1 MGTRTRARRASSCR
15 LARRRWSRA
24 QSGVLLLLSQV
35 AVGRTSRCSRHPARS
50 TNSLSSATRGPRLVV
65 WPRTPSITLTVVVTT
80 STLVRLR
87 PSLAKPHR
95 VKRPVSSLP
104 GELVCSVVPRR
115 PRTKR
120 FIDGNG
126 GGVGLVLLPRCGCA
140 SSRFGSSRQRV
151 LCSLAEVKER
161 TCDIREKKKKKK
173 KKKKVPCFVPLL

>member
-1 MGTRTRARRASSCR
+1 MG
-15 LARRRWSRA
+15 SRA
-24 QSGVLLLLSQV
+24 KHKF
-35 AVGRTSRCSRHPARS
+35 AVKR
-50 TNSLSSATRGPRLVV
+50 NSWPKTRGVAMNPVDH
-65 WPRTPSITLTVVVTT
+65 PHGGGNHQHIGKA
-80 STLVRLR
+80 STISRE
-87 PSLAKPHR
+87 AAQGQ
-95 VKRPVSSLP
+95 RPVSSLP

-161 TCDIREKKKKKK
+161 TCDSREKKK
-173 KKKKVPCFVPLL
+173 

>member
-1 MGTRTRARRASSCR
+1 MFRDPHRYKQHIETFIANEGMYTGQFVYAGKNSTLNIGNILPLGSVPEGTVVSNVEEKIGDRGA
-15 LARRRWSRA
+15 L
-24 QSGVLLLLSQV
+24 
-35 AVGRTSRCSRHPARS
+35 GRTSG
-50 TNSLSSATRGPRLVV
+50 NY
-65 WPRTPSITLTVVVTT
+65 VT
-80 STLVRLR
+80 
-87 PSLAKPHR
+87 
-95 VKRPVSSLP
+95 VSSLP

-161 TCDIREKKKKKK
+161 TCDSRAPECHRLFL
-173 KKKKVPCFVPLL
+173 VVMSYPL